1 MIVEYH
7 RPKKITDALKLIE
20 NIEGNVVL
28 MGGGTAIDRFST
40 NPMVVVDLQDVD
52 LGKIKQNGKF
62 LEIGATATL
71 QELHDYPDLSK
82 PLKQVIMR
90 EATRNLRQV
99 ATVAG
104 TLISSDGRS
113 PLTTA
118 MLALD
123 ASLTVIPGDETIS
136 LGNLLP
142 LRDQTDETKLVTKIT
157 IPNNANLAYEDVSRT
172 PADLPILSACVAA
185 WPGGR
190 HRIVLGGFGAFPALA
205 SDGPERGGE
214 ESAARDAVSQSGDEW
229 ASVEYRMEIAP
240 ILVSRCFRELDL

>member
-7 RPKKITDALKLIE
+7 RPKGIADALNLIE
-20 NIEGNVVL
+20 QTNGNVVF
-28 MGGGTAIDRFST
+28 MGGGTAIDRFSI
-40 NPMVVVDLQDVD
+40 NPMVVVDLQDVG
-52 LGKIKQNGKF
+52 LGKIKQSGKF

-71 QELHDYPDLSK
+71 QDLHDYPDLSET
-82 PLKQVIMR
+82 LMQVIRR

-104 TLISSDGRS
+104 TLISSTGRS

-118 MLALD
+118 LLALD
-123 ASLTVIPGDETIS
+123 ATVTVLPGDETIN

-142 LRDQTDETKLVTKIT
+142 VRDQDKHTRLLTKIT
-157 IPNNANLAYEDVSRT
+157 IPSNARLAYEDVSRT
-172 PADLPILSACVAA
+172 PADLPIVCACVAA

-190 HRIVLGGFGAFPALA
+190 NRIALGGFGAFPALA

-214 ESAARDAVSQSGDEW
+214 DSAARDAVSQSGDEW

-240 ILVSRCFRELDL
+240 ILVARCFDKLDL

>member
-1 MIVEYH
+1 MIVEYL
-7 RPKKITDALKLIE
+7 RPEEIADVLKIIE
-20 NIEGNVVL
+20 NTEDNVVL
-28 MGGGTAIDRFST
+28 MGGGTAIDRFSV
-40 NPMVVVDLQDVD
+40 NPMVVVDLQDVG
-52 LGKIKQNGKF
+52 LGKIKLNGKL

-71 QELHDYPDLSK
+71 QDMLDFPELSK
-82 PLKQVIMR
+82 TLKLVIKR

-99 ATVAG
+99 ATAAG

-118 MLALD
+118 MVALD
-123 ASLTVIPGDETIS
+123 ANVTLIPGDETIS

-142 LRDQTDETKLVTKIT
+142 VRDQIKERLVTKIT
-157 IPNNANLAYEDVSRT
+157 IPRNAKLAYKDVSRS

-190 HRIVLGGFGAFPALA
+190 NRIVLGGFGAYPVLA

-214 ESAARDAVSQSGDEW
+214 ESAARDAVSQSGDQW
-229 ASVEYRMEIAP
+229 ASIDYRMGIAP
-240 ILVSRCFRELDL
+240 ILVARCFSELGL